1 MDIALMNRRITIQEN
16 TVVTDNIGNH
26 TSSWA
31 DFYTC
36 WATVSGESGSEN
48 EAAGQTVDDTN
59 ASFTIRYCEK
69 IKDIS
74 TDSYRV
80 KFGDAL
86 YDIIGIDHMN
96 YKRKCYKLRCRKV
109 RR

>member
-1 MDIALMNRRITIQEN
+1 MDISLMNRRITIQVN
-16 TVVTDNIGNH
+16 TVVTDTIGNH
-26 TSSWA
+26 TSTWA

-36 WATVSGESGSEN
+36 WATVSGESGSESGT
-48 EAAGQTVDDTN
+48 AGQTVDDTN
-59 ASFTIRYCEK
+59 ANFTVRYCEK

-74 TDSYRV
+74 TDGYRV